1 MPNAQ
6 SRLATLQPAAPGP
19 DPRRWLMLPVV
30 LTAMFMA
37 GFDIWTVNVA
47 APSLQRDLHVSDAAL
62 QLIVGGYA
70 FMYASGMVTGGRL
83 GDLFG
88 YRRMFMIGVVSFA
101 AASLLCGLAQSSG
114 ELVAARLLQGLT
126 GAAMVPQVL
135 ALITATFP
143 VRERSRALAW
153 FGVTMGVGFV
163 SGQILGGG
171 LIEADIAG
179 LGWRSIFL
187 VNVPVGV
194 LALVAA
200 AVVVPHARGQRR
212 PRLDPL
218 GAVGV
223 SVSIALALV
232 PLTLGRDEG
241 WPPWTWASL
250 AAALPLLG
258 LTVLWERRL
267 ARRGGE
273 PLLDLPLFRERTFS
287 AGLAVNFGLVFF
299 FASFMFVLTLLLQ
312 AGLGQPPLRAGI
324 EALPLAAAFTIMSIL
339 SPRFSA
345 RLGARSITLG
355 ASITTLGTIALAV
368 TGAHYGAQLTGWDL
382 APATVL
388 IGLGQWI
395 ALPSLIGAVLAHVRP
410 DRAGAAAG
418 ILTTTQ
424 QFGAASGIAVIGAVF
439 YAALGVAP
447 TRGTFVSG
455 MVVAMSV
462 AAVLVAITAA
472 ITLLLPRRSASP
484 RPAASRQEFR
494 GEGRAAAAGQQ
505 PGAAAMSHAARP
517 AMEHAVSPAMEQA
530 VSPALSRAGSAAA
543 D

>member
-6 SRLATLQPAAPGP
+6 SRLARLQPAQAGP

-37 GFDIWTVNVA
+37 GFDIWAVNVA

-88 YRRMFMIGVVSFA
+88 YRRMFMIGVISFA
-101 AASLLCGLAQSSG
+101 AASLLCGLAQSST
-114 ELVAARLLQGLT
+114 ELVAARLVQGLT
-126 GAAMVPQVL
+126 GAVMVPQVL

-143 VRERSRALAW
+143 VHERSRALAW
-153 FGVTMGVGFV
+153 FGVTLGAGFV

-171 LIEADIAG
+171 LIEANIFG

-200 AVVVPHARGQRR
+200 GLVVPHAWAQRR

-218 GAVGV
+218 GALGV
-223 SVSIALALV
+223 SASIALALV

-241 WPPWTWASL
+241 WPPWAWASL
-250 AAALPLLG
+250 AAALPMLA
-258 LTVLWERRL
+258 LTVAWERRL
-267 ARRGGE
+267 GRRNGE
-273 PLLDLPLFRERTFS
+273 PLLDLPLFRNRTFS
-287 AGLAVNFGLVFF
+287 AGLLVNFGLVFF

-324 EALPLAAAFTIMSIL
+324 EALPMAAAFTLMSIL

-345 RLGARSITLG
+345 RLGPRSITLG
-355 ASITTLGTIALAV
+355 AAIATVGTIGLAL
-368 TGAHYGAQLTGWDL
+368 TGAHYGAHLTGWDL

-388 IGLGQWI
+388 IGLGQGI
-395 ALPSLIGAVLAHVRP
+395 ALPLLIGAVLAHVRP
-410 DRAGAAAG
+410 ERAGAAAG

-424 QFGAASGIAVIGAVF
+424 QFGAASGIAIIGAIF
-439 YAALGVAP
+439 YSVLGAAPA
-447 TRGTFVSG
+447 RGTFVSG
-455 MVVAMSV
+455 MVVAMTVSAALLAV
-462 AAVLVAITAA
+462 AAAA
-472 ITLLLPRRSASP
+472 TLLLPGRGAGRR
-484 RPAASRQEFR
+484 AADQAQAAPPVA
-494 GEGRAAAAGQQ
+494 GRAGAALPVAGQAVAAPVREQVAAAAG
-505 PGAAAMSHAARP
+505 P
-517 AMEHAVSPAMEQA
+517 A
-530 VSPALSRAGSAAA
+530 SAEFT